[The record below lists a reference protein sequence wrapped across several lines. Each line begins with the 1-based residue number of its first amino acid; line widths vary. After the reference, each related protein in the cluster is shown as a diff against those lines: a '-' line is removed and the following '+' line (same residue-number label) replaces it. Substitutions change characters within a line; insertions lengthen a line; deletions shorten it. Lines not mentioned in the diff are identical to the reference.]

1 MECELGIQFET
12 IDVVDKLKA
21 GSGSL
26 DSTKSLRGIKIG
38 TGSLKLS
45 SSKSPGSHFSHAGLN
60 CSPLI
65 YLGMKLK
72 IGLAFQHCHS
82 GQNMSSISYIFGLSD
97 IRKPLRF
104 PVFLVFLFGM

>member
-26 DSTKSLRGIKIG
+26 DLTKSLRGIKIC

-45 SSKSPGSHFSHAGLN
+45 LSKSPGSHFSHAGLN
-60 CSPLI
+60 CSPLM

-72 IGLAFQHCHS
+72 IGLAQMLHKVEVSMDIVELRDWGRGYLIWFK
-82 GQNMSSISYIFGLSD
+82 GLAAC
-97 IRKPLRF
+97 
-104 PVFLVFLFGM
+104 